1 MSNFFDNIKI
11 RKNSRNRLRSFLN
24 RQSNFL
30 LRVLRSVLVIL
41 TFLAVFSLIGEYG
54 FYLSSE
60 MIKIARIITYLVLYG
75 FLVHTI
81 LRILIDKNPIE
92 FIKHHRFEFAIALL
106 IFLQILFPEKISS
119 ILLYLNPHLSTDTVA
134 FIYIIITQLLV
145 IFRIILGVISYSRKI
160 LLFNIQPTLLIAVSF
175 LLIILAGTFLL
186 LLPRSTYTGIT
197 FLDALFTS
205 TSAVCVTGL
214 IVVDTAGYFTPVGHT
229 IILGLIQVGGLGIM
243 TLTTFI
249 SIFMGGSTQ
258 LKEYSTIQNILGEEN
273 LGNIKKT
280 IRNIAIVTF
289 AIEILGSISIYQS
302 LNASQFKNASDHL
315 TFSIFHSV
323 SAFCNAGFS
332 LTKENLA
339 NPNLQYNYG
348 ILFTIMAMI
357 VIGGIGFPVIVNLLK
372 YFTSVSKRTR
382 VKNRLTT
389 HTKIVLIT
397 TFFLIFFGTIFIFFL
412 EKGNAFKWLSLD
424 QQIIASLFHSI
435 SARTAGFNSV
445 DISSLSVQA
454 SFILMI
460 LMWIGASPASTGGGI
475 KTTSFALAFINL
487 YAIASGRKNVNIFK
501 KQIPDIALTKAFS
514 TIILSITY
522 LGMVIFL
529 LLLTEKLKFE
539 DIIFEAIS
547 ALGTVGL
554 STGITPLLSDVG
566 KGIIILTM
574 FIGRIGLFTFF
585 LIIIRR
591 KSEGRFEFTQDNIL
605 IT

>member
-1 MSNFFDNIKI
+1 MSKFFDNIKI
-11 RKNSRNRLRSFLN
+11 RKNSDNRIRSSLEK
-24 RQSNFL
+24 QSNFL

-41 TFLAVFSLIGEYG
+41 AFLAIFSLISEYG
-54 FYLSSE
+54 FYLSTE
-60 MIKIARIITYLVLYG
+60 MTKIARIINLIVLYG
-75 FLVHTI
+75 FLIQTTI
-81 LRILIDKNPIE
+81 RILIDKKPFG
-92 FIKHHRFEFAIALL
+92 FIKYHRFESAIAIL
-106 IFLQILFPEKISS
+106 IFLQILFPVQISS
-119 ILLYLNPHLSTDTVA
+119 ILLYFNPHLTTDTVA

-145 IFRIILGVISYSRKI
+145 ILRIILGIINYSRKI
-160 LLFNIQPTLLIAVSF
+160 LLLNIQPSLLIAVSF
-175 LLIILAGTFLL
+175 LLIILSGTFLL
-186 LLPRSTYTGIT
+186 LLPRSTYTGLT
-197 FLDALFTS
+197 FIDALFTS

-214 IVVDTAGYFTPVGHT
+214 IVVDTAGYFTPVGHA
-229 IILGLIQVGGLGIM
+229 IILGLVQVGGLGIM

-289 AIEILGSISIYQS
+289 IIELIGSISIYLS
-302 LNASQFKNASDHL
+302 LNPSQFQNDYDHL
-315 TFSIFHSV
+315 TFSIFHSI
-323 SAFCNAGFS
+323 SAFCNAGFG

-348 ILFTIMAMI
+348 ILFTIMGLI

-372 YFTSVSKRTR
+372 YFTSLSKRAR

-389 HTKIVLIT
+389 HSKIVIIT
-397 TFFLIFFGTIFIFFL
+397 TMFLILFGTIFIFFL
-412 EKGNAFKWLSLD
+412 EKGNAFKLLSLD

-445 DISSLSVQA
+445 DVSLLSIQS

-475 KTTSFALAFINL
+475 KTTSFALAFLNL
-487 YAIASGRKNVNIFK
+487 YAIASGKKNVNIFK
-501 KQIPDIALTKAFS
+501 KQISDLALTKAFS

-529 LLLTEKLKFE
+529 LLLTENLKFE

-554 STGITPLLSDVG
+554 SRGITPLLSDMG
-566 KGIIILTM
+566 KGLIILTM
-574 FIGRIGLFTFF
+574 FIGRIGLFTF
-585 LIIIRR
+585 LIITIKR
-591 KSEGRFEFTQDNIL
+591 KSIGRYEYTQENIL